1 MVKRRTF
8 TNMAIMGMP
17 WECEEKSTKRRKHEN
32 QKIPLA
38 LSFSHGFIIK
48 G

>member
-1 MVKRRTF
+1 MVSFHKHDYHG
-8 TNMAIMGMP
+8 NVM
-17 WECEEKSTKRRKHEN
+17 EKYEIKKNLLKWRKHEN

>member
-1 MVKRRTF
+1 MAKFHKHDYHGNVKEKSVKR
-8 TNMAIMGMP
+8 
-17 WECEEKSTKRRKHEN
+17 KKHEN

-38 LSFSHGFIIK
+38 LSFSHALIIK

>member
-1 MVKRRTF
+1 
-8 TNMAIMGMP
+8 MANFHKHGYHGDAMGKY
-17 WECEEKSTKRRKHEN
+17 ETKKNLLKGVKHEN